1 MAVRCT
7 RRDHPTDINEI
18 GDTKMNP
25 EQIKEL
31 LAALEQMR
39 GDVTTQISKISDR
52 CDALDAAIKKA
63 GAAKS
68 DRSEDADEKEEAVRV
83 AADSVPRSEFAALA
97 STVADLKKKQ
107 ARPMAD
113 LNAFADMQAKADAAL
128 RSHNERAEPPMSGE
142 ELVNYGIRMHRKMQR
157 HSAKWKGV
165 DLGLISA
172 DRQALEN
179 IFNEIRADTVTASMC
194 TDGMPQFQ
202 HRMITKTLPGGHL
215 VREFIGNGTIFKQ
228 LSLPVRHVAF
238 IATRN

>member
-1 MAVRCT
+1 ML
-7 RRDHPTDINEI
+7 
-18 GDTKMNP
+18 TK
-25 EQIKEL
+25 
-31 LAALEQMR
+31 
-39 GDVTTQISKISDR
+39 
-52 CDALDAAIKKA
+52 KK
-63 GAAKS
+63 
-68 DRSEDADEKEEAVRV
+68 EAVRV

-97 STVADLKKKQ
+97 SSVADLKKKQ

-179 IFNEIRADTVTASMC
+179 IFNEIRADTG
-194 TDGMPQFQ
+194 DGQ
-202 HRMITKTLPGGHL
+202 HVHG
-215 VREFIGNGTIFKQ
+215 
-228 LSLPVRHVAF
+228 RHAAVSVPHDHQNLARR
-238 IATRN
+238 TPRSRVHR

>member
-1 MAVRCT
+1 MDPEQLKALTDVIEALRA
-7 RRDHPTDINEI
+7 DIN
-18 GDTKMNP
+18 
-25 EQIKEL
+25 
-31 LAALEQMR
+31 AA
-39 GDVTTQISKISDR
+39 VSKVDAK
-52 CDALDAAIKKA
+52 CDALADSVATMKKKDEAGERDRGVDTSMRRREDDDYPAHPCAA
-63 GAAKS
+63 
-68 DRSEDADEKEEAVRV
+68 ERV

-97 STVADLKKKQ
+97 SSVADLKKKQ

-179 IFNEIRADTVTASMC
+179 IFGEIRADTVTASMS
-194 TDGMPQFQ
+194 TDGMPEFQ
-202 HRMITKTLPGGHL
+202 HRMITKTMPGGHT
-215 VREFIGNGTIFKQ
+215 VHEFIGNGTIFKQ
-228 LSLPVRHVAF
+228 MSRPVRHVAY
-238 IATRN
+238 IGTRN